1 LSSKKSKTVLRTVR
15 ISQQLDSLLSRDAK
29 AKGMSLNS
37 LITRSLTRYAEWD
50 RYMEKFGHICLT
62 RDAFRTILETTNDE
76 QLARAAQQLG
86 TRLSRDTILFWFKE
100 LTLEN
105 FLRYVSVF
113 CKYGQVADYELEN
126 EGRNYTITAHHDL
139 GEKWSNYLKTFVEHT
154 MKTTLGIT
162 PQIEVSKNSVVVLFQ
177 APVRI
182 GSLSA

>member
-1 LSSKKSKTVLRTVR
+1 MSSKKSRTVLRTVR
-15 ISQQLDSLLSRDAK
+15 VSQQLDSLLSRDAK

-37 LITRSLTRYAEWD
+37 LITRTLTKYAEWD

-62 RDAFRTILETTNDE
+62 REAFRTILETTNDE

-86 TRLSRDTILFWFKE
+86 ARLSKDVILFWFRG
-100 LTLEN
+100 LSLEN

-113 CKYGQVADYELEN
+113 CRYGRVAEYELEA
-126 EGRNYTITAHHDL
+126 EGRNYTLTAHHDL
-139 GEKWSNYLKTFVEHT
+139 GEKWSNYLKTFVEHA

-177 APVRI
+177 APARV
-182 GSLSA
+182 GSMSA